1 MPVEHL
7 NVTLPVQLREAL
19 DDEARREHTKR
30 STLIQK
36 AVALYLRVAE
46 KTNLKDLLK
55 EGYVEMAAEAK
66 AVTRAFQALSH
77 QREGPQRNGR
87 IERRFDPPLVPD
99 SDD

>member
-7 NVTLPVQLREAL
+7 NITLPIPLREAL
-19 DDEARREHTKR
+19 DQEVRREHTKR

-66 AVTRAFQALSH
+66 AVAHAFQALD
-77 QREGPQRNGR
+77 RESLKHV
-87 IERRFDPPLVPD
+87 D
-99 SDD
+99 

>member
-7 NVTLPVQLREAL
+7 NITLPVRLREAL
-19 DDEARREHTKR
+19 DGEVRREHTKR

-46 KTNLKDLLK
+46 KTSLRELLK

-66 AVTRAFQALSH
+66 AVTHAFRALD
-77 QREGPQRNGR
+77 RESLKYV
-87 IERRFDPPLVPD
+87 D
-99 SDD
+99 